1 MAPNTKTLDAH
12 ELGHLGHE
20 PEGNTC
26 LLPGQVH
33 QVKRGEPHTGPKPPA
48 CTWADTDVY
57 FCCAHRPTAR
67 IAASMR
73 ETEIEEWKYIECIC
87 IHTHAGANGA
97 HLHVSQWPQGWAK
110 NVESCMGAPL
120 FFRFRFTNTVADPRP
135 CGTCGK
141 PTASDVKQNGAP
153 AHWVPVLST
162 SHRHSTFAEE
172 PR

>member
-20 PEGNTC
+20 PEGNTR
-26 LLPGQVH
+26 LLPRLVH

-57 FCCAHRPTAR
+57 LCCAHRPTAR

-110 NVESCMGAPL
+110 MLNHAWAHYSFSDSASPTQWPTPGPVGH
-120 FFRFRFTNTVADPRP
+120 VANLQFPM
-135 CGTCGK
+135 
-141 PTASDVKQNGAP
+141 
-153 AHWVPVLST
+153 
-162 SHRHSTFAEE
+162 
-172 PR
+172 